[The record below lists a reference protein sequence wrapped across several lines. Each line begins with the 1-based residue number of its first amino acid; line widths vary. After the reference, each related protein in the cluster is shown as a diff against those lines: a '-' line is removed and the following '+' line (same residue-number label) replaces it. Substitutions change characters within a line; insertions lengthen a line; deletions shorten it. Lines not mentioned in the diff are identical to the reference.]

1 MKLTLKSSSVSLALL
16 ALASTSVLAATVYIP
31 EGSAGSVLVVEAE
44 TGDVIKR
51 ISGLEAIHGLSGA
64 PGVRYLVA
72 GSFQELSR
80 EDAAQTNKP
89 VAVSAEDHEAHHA
102 ASNKSKSASD
112 DTVSIVT
119 ILDTQTEEIVHR
131 IEVPAAV
138 HHTAVSPD
146 GSLAVATHPGSDGIS
161 IINLETMKVVGFVA
175 TGPTPNYA
183 AFSSDSQ
190 RVYVTNTG
198 NSTIS
203 EIDVARLFVTRN
215 MIAGDAPEHFVA
227 KSDDSALYVL
237 DGDAGNAYEISIA
250 SGKVTRTFEIGGE
263 LHGVDLAEDEKTLF
277 VSGKGDNKFVAID
290 LGTGDSRSIPLSPAP
305 YHVTTV
311 TGTGNVFVS
320 SREEPKVWVVDG
332 KSLVVSKEI
341 PISGEGHQMVV
352 VP

>member
-1 MKLTLKSSSVSLALL
+1 MRSTLKSSSVSLAFLVF
-16 ALASTSVLAATVYIP
+16 AATSVLAATVYIP
-31 EGSAGSVLVVEAE
+31 EGSAGSVLVVSAE

-51 ISGLEAIHGLSGA
+51 VSGLEAIHGLSGA

-89 VAVSAEDHEAHHA
+89 AAVSAEDHEAHHA
-102 ASNKSKSASD
+102 ASSKNKAASD

-119 ILDTQTEEIVHR
+119 ILDTQTDEIVHR
-131 IEVPAAV
+131 LEVPGAV

-146 GSLAVATHPGSDGIS
+146 GSSAVATHPGNDGIS
-161 IINLETMKVVGFVA
+161 IIDLEAMEVVGFVA

-183 AFSSDSQ
+183 AFSSDSR

-198 NSTIS
+198 NATVS
-203 EIDVARLFVTRN
+203 EVDVARLFVTRN
-215 MIAGDAPEHFVA
+215 VIVGDAPEHFVA

-237 DGDAGNAYEISIA
+237 DGDAGNVFEVSTAT
-250 SGKVTRTFEIGGE
+250 GKVSRQFAIGGE
-263 LHGVDLAEDEKTLF
+263 LHGVDLSEDEKTLF
-277 VSGKGDNKFVAID
+277 VSSKGDNKFVAID
-290 LGTGDSRSIPLSPAP
+290 LTTGDSRSIPLSPAP

-320 SREEPKVWVVDG
+320 SREEPMVWVVDG

>member
-1 MKLTLKSSSVSLALL
+1 MRSIFKSSSVSLAFLI
-16 ALASTSVLAATVYIP
+16 LASTSVLAASVYIP

-89 VAVSAEDHEAHHA
+89 AAVSAEDHEAHHA
-102 ASNKSKSASD
+102 GSD
-112 DTVSIVT
+112 NRSPVSDGTVSIVT

-131 IEVPAAV
+131 LEVPAAV

-146 GSLAVATHPGSDGIS
+146 GSSAVATHPGNDGIS
-161 IINLETMKVVGFVA
+161 IIDLETMKVVGFVA

-198 NSTIS
+198 NATVS
-203 EIDVARLFVTRN
+203 EVDVAKLVVTRN
-215 MIAGDAPEHFVA
+215 MIVGDAPEHFVA

-237 DGDAGNAYEISIA
+237 DSDIGNVVEVSTA
-250 SGKVTRTFEIGGE
+250 SGKVSRTFAIGGE

-290 LGTGDSRSIPLSPAP
+290 LATGESRSIPLSPAP